1 MIDEAAEADTR
12 EPGYCIVCGDF
23 HLITPVPG
31 RRGGVCGNCE
41 QAGRADLP
49 PGPDRPWYAP
59 RISWRQQR
67 RVQRT
72 AEEFWGY
79 GGEGQQDSPFGAF
92 FTSRHRVRRLLLILR
107 GKG

>member
-31 RRGGVCGNCE
+31 RPGGVCGNCE
-41 QAGRADLP
+41 QAGRLDLP
-49 PGPDRPWYAP
+49 PPPDQPRYAR

-67 RVQRT
+67 RLQRT
-72 AEEFWGY
+72 AAEFWSY
-79 GGEGQQDSPFGAF
+79 GGDGKHAGEL
-92 FTSRHRVRRLLLILR
+92 FTGPGRRRYLLRYFLR
-107 GKG
+107 GRRS